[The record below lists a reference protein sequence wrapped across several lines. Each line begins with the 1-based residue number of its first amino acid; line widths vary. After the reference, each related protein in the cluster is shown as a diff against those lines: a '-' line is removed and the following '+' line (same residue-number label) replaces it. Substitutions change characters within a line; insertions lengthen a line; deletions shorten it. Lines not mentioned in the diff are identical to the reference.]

1 MKLSQVRSNLWRVL
15 PQTRRGQ
22 LCGLGAVFVLVLLLG
37 LLNSGTAGAQDR
49 ELQAQSDA
57 AYTFGQ
63 HMWFSLRAKS
73 DDELRGVTL
82 FFNTPEMESTYTVDL
97 EVESARDIDIQHE
110 IALTQVQLAPFTTV
124 RYWWR
129 LATERDTWLVEEKT
143 IDYVDDRFQWHE
155 LARDG
160 AVIRWTG
167 DDASLG
173 ETAHDVVA
181 RARPRL
187 NSVLAAELAPLD
199 VYIYPSMADL
209 RSALRLT
216 GRDWIGAEAMP
227 ELGVIL
233 VTAVN
238 PRTAALDLG
247 QDIPH
252 ELSHLA
258 LYRMMGS
265 RYEAAPRWLDE
276 GLAVMFEMSPD
287 IGREA
292 LLDQAVANGE
302 TIPFTALCRAFPS
315 GEEQVRL
322 AYAQS
327 ASLVVYIR
335 QEYGTSALQ
344 DLVQAFIDGADC
356 DSGVEDVIGLS
367 TAELEREWLA
377 QATPVSPLERFL
389 RANGVWVVLAGGGF
403 LVMGLLM
410 FPLRRER

>member
-1 MKLSQVRSNLWRVL
+1 MRRSNFGDNLWPVMS
-15 PQTRRGQ
+15 QGGRRCAIDAAF
-22 LCGLGAVFVLVLLLG
+22 LFVLLLCFAG
-37 LLNSGTAGAQDR
+37 PSAAGAQDA
-49 ELQAQSDA
+49 ELQTQSDA

-73 DDELRGVTL
+73 DEEIRAVTL
-82 FFNTPEMESTYTVDL
+82 FFNTPEMGSTFTVDF
-97 EVESARDIDIQHE
+97 EVEPAREIDLQHE
-110 IALTQVQLAPFTTV
+110 VALTQVQLAPFTTV

-129 LATERDTWLVEEKT
+129 VATERDTWMVDEQTLE
-143 IDYVDDRFQWHE
+143 YVDDRFQWQE
-155 LARDG
+155 LVRDG

-167 DDASLG
+167 DDPTLG
-173 ETAHDVVA
+173 ETALDVIE

-187 NSVLAAELAPLD
+187 QSVYEVELAPLD

-216 GRDWIGAEAMP
+216 GRDWVGAEAMP

-258 LYRMMGS
+258 LYRVMGS
-265 RYEAAPRWLDE
+265 RYEASPRWLDE
-276 GLAVMFEMSPD
+276 GLAVSFELSPD
-287 IGREA
+287 LGRQA
-292 LLDQAVANGE
+292 LLDRVVANGE
-302 TIPFTALCRAFPS
+302 ILPLDALCRAFPG

-327 ASLVVYIR
+327 ASVVAYIR
-335 QEYGTSALQ
+335 QEYGTSTLQ
-344 DLVQAFIDGADC
+344 RLVQAYIDGADC
-356 DSGVEDVIGLS
+356 GSGVERVLGLS

-377 QATPVSPLERFL
+377 QATPVSPLIRFL
-389 RANGVWVVLAGGGF
+389 RVNGIWVALAGGGF
-403 LVMGLLM
+403 LIMGLLI

>member
-1 MKLSQVRSNLWRVL
+1 MWK
-15 PQTRRGQ
+15 RRLLRGS
-22 LCGLGAVFVLVLLLG
+22 GAAFILALLLC
-37 LLNSGTAGAQDR
+37 LLSPSPVSAQGGG
-49 ELQAQSDA
+49 LQAESDA

-73 DDELRGVTL
+73 DQEIRSVTL
-82 FFNTPEMESTYTVDL
+82 FFNTPEMGSTLTVDF
-97 EVESARDIDIQHE
+97 EVEPTREVDLQHE
-110 IALTQVQLAPFTTV
+110 VALTEVQLAPFTTI

-129 LATERDTWLVEEKT
+129 VATERDTWIVEEET
-143 IDYVDDRFQWHE
+143 IEYIDDRFQWRE

-160 AVIRWTG
+160 VVVRWAG

-173 ETAHDVVA
+173 EVAFDVIE

-187 NSVLAAELAPLD
+187 QTVFAVELASLD
-199 VYIYPSMADL
+199 VYVYPSMADL

-216 GRDWIGAEAMP
+216 GRDWIGAQAMP

-238 PRTAALDLG
+238 SRTATLDLG
-247 QDIPH
+247 RDIPH

-258 LYRMMGS
+258 LYEVMGS

-276 GLAVMFEMSPD
+276 GLAVSFELSPD
-287 IGREA
+287 LAREA
-292 LLDQAVANGE
+292 LLDQAVASGE
-302 TIPFTALCRAFPS
+302 TISLDALCRSFPT

-327 ASLVVYIR
+327 ASLVTYLR
-335 QEYGTSALQ
+335 QEYGTSALR
-344 DLVQAFIDGADC
+344 DLVQAHVEGADC
-356 DSGVEDVIGLS
+356 GSGIERVLGISSAD
-367 TAELEREWLA
+367 LEREWLA
-377 QATPVSPLERFL
+377 QATPVSPLLRFL
-389 RANGVWVVLAGGGF
+389 RVNGIWVALAGGGF